1 MITQRHFRSIAGAL
15 LLAAPA
21 GAQAPVTLTLGGAV
35 RMAAERTAGP
45 EAARLQRDLA
55 AERVRQSRAD
65 FLPTL
70 SAVASDGERTFNSA
84 SFGISF
90 ADPAT
95 GRTLFDPDGQVL
107 GPVKVWDVR
116 AALHQSLI
124 DPGAVAR
131 LRAAQATYDAST
143 RAAASAAQ
151 QAAVAAALTYVRALR
166 AEAEVSARIA
176 DSSLAAEL
184 LGIARAQVDAGVGVA
199 LDVTRALAQL
209 SAARSQL
216 IAARAE
222 RDRERIALARA
233 VGLPPGTPLVLGD
246 TLPSDPIGAVP
257 DVAASL
263 RTATVAR
270 ADLASAA
277 ADARAAE
284 RSLEVT
290 RAEALPSLSLYVDQ
304 GVTGKATQHL
314 LNTYTWGLQ
323 LSVPLFDGF
332 KRTSRAD
339 QARLT
344 IREADVRHRDLEQQ
358 VAADVQAAVL
368 DLRSARDL
376 LAASEERVN
385 LAEQEVSQARD
396 RFRAGVTG
404 NADVIAAQLA
414 LNAAR
419 TQAIDARAALLAAR
433 VSLARA
439 QGTITDLP

>member
-1 MITQRHFRSIAGAL
+1 MMTRLRSLSIAGAFL
-15 LLAAPA
+15 VTTSAA
-21 GAQAPVTLTLGGAV
+21 AQTPVTVTLGGAA

-45 EAARLQRDLA
+45 ETARLRRDQA
-55 AERVRQSRAD
+55 AERIRQSRAD

-90 ADPAT
+90 ADPTT
-95 GRTLFDPDGQVL
+95 GRTLFDPNGEVL

-116 AALHQSLI
+116 GALHQSLV

-143 RAAASAAQ
+143 QSAASAAQ
-151 QAAVAAALTYVRALR
+151 QAAASAALTYVRALR
-166 AEAEVSARIA
+166 ADAAVSARIA

-184 LGIARAQVDAGVGVA
+184 LGIARAQTDAGVGVA

-209 SAARSQL
+209 SMTRSQL

-233 VGLPPGTPLVLGD
+233 IGLPPDTPIVLGD
-246 TLPSDPIGAVP
+246 TLPSGPAVLPDPGA
-257 DVAASL
+257 AL
-263 RTATVAR
+263 RTATAAR
-270 ADLASAA
+270 ADLAAA
-277 ADARAAE
+277 AAEVRTAE
-284 RSLEVT
+284 RALEVT
-290 RAEALPSLSLYVDQ
+290 RAEALPSLSVFVDQ

-323 LSVPLFDGF
+323 LSVPVFDGF
-332 KRTSRAD
+332 KRASRAD
-339 QARLT
+339 QARLA
-344 IREADVRHRDLEQQ
+344 IREADVRRRDLGYQ

-368 DLRSARDL
+368 DLRSANEL
-376 LAASEERVN
+376 LAASEERVS
-385 LAEQEVSQARD
+385 LAEQELAQARD

-404 NADVIAAQLA
+404 NADVITAQLA

-419 TQAIDARAALLAAR
+419 TQAIDARAALQVAR

-439 QGTITDLP
+439 QGTLTDLP

>member
-1 MITQRHFRSIAGAL
+1 MMTRLRSLSIAGAFL
-15 LLAAPA
+15 VTTSAA
-21 GAQAPVTLTLGGAV
+21 AQTPVTVTLGGAA

-45 EAARLQRDLA
+45 ETARLRRDQA
-55 AERVRQSRAD
+55 AERIRQSRAD

-90 ADPAT
+90 ADPTT
-95 GRTLFDPDGQVL
+95 GRTLFNPNGEVL

-116 AALHQSLI
+116 GALHQSLV

-131 LRAAQATYDAST
+131 LRAAHATYDAST
-143 RAAASAAQ
+143 QSAASAAQ
-151 QAAVAAALTYVRALR
+151 QAAASAALTYVRALR
-166 AEAEVSARIA
+166 ADAAVSARIA

-184 LGIARAQVDAGVGVA
+184 LGIARAQTDAGVGVA

-209 SAARSQL
+209 SMTRSQL

-233 VGLPPGTPLVLGD
+233 IGLPPDTPIVLGD
-246 TLPSDPIGAVP
+246 TLPSGPAVLPDPGA
-257 DVAASL
+257 AL
-263 RTATVAR
+263 RTATAAR
-270 ADLASAA
+270 ADLAAA
-277 ADARAAE
+277 AAEVRTAE
-284 RSLEVT
+284 RALEVT
-290 RAEALPSLSLYVDQ
+290 RAEALPSLSVFVDQ

-323 LSVPLFDGF
+323 LSVPVFDGF
-332 KRTSRAD
+332 KRASRAD
-339 QARLT
+339 QARLA
-344 IREADVRHRDLEQQ
+344 IREADVRRRDLGYQ

-368 DLRSARDL
+368 DLRSANEL
-376 LAASEERVN
+376 LAASEERVS
-385 LAEQEVSQARD
+385 LAEQELAQARD

-404 NADVIAAQLA
+404 NADVITAQLA

-419 TQAIDARAALLAAR
+419 TQAIDARAALQVAR

-439 QGTITDLP
+439 QGTLTDLP